1 MDLGDNRHENFEEK
15 VENEEENECFH
26 HFNQVHCNPEVFLR
40 HIC

>member
-15 VENEEENECFH
+15 VENEEKNEIFH
-26 HFNQVHCNPEVFLR
+26 HYHHVHSDPEVFLH